1 MPQRAATISSL
12 PMAFELAKAL
22 RADGLNW
29 SEGYRPLGRRALAEI
44 IEGRMAEAGFARGS
58 GVSGVQGFQG
68 FAGTRYELPNF
79 TTRSRRQTFSI
90 GPPRPSTALSAEVA
104 RRRQRGGRLSRWRMR
119 RRARPDAPS
128 ENRRDNF
135 FPIIGIRAMVNHGRV
150 RRGIAGPLVAAET
163 RQKLEKTRFRL
174 DRPTTP

>member
-1 MPQRAATISSL
+1 MCQEHRKGYSFLADQSLERSTPMPQRAATISSL

-68 FAGTRYELPNF
+68 LRGHDTNCRI
-79 TTRSRRQTFSI
+79 SR
-90 GPPRPSTALSAEVA
+90 PAVDA
-104 RRRQRGGRLSRWRMR
+104 RLSRSGRPAPR
-119 RRARPDAPS
+119 RRSLPKLHGAGSAAVGFRDGACAAALAPT
-128 ENRRDNF
+128 
-135 FPIIGIRAMVNHGRV
+135 PLQK
-150 RRGIAGPLVAAET
+150 IAAT
-163 RQKLEKTRFRL
+163 ISFR
-174 DRPTTP
+174 